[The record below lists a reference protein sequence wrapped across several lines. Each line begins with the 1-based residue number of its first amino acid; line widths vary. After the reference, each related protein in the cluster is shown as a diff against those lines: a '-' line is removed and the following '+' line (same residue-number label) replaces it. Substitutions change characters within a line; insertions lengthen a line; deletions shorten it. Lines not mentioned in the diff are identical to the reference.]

1 MGGPCELAAPEGAHR
16 VTVLRLRMTDD
27 MPMAARVLVWP
38 RDQGGYFIYVR
49 PGTPRGSVRSALRG
63 LKDTSAARRE
73 LTVIA
78 FAARDAWRA
87 PRERVMSFG
96 AGLAT
101 TVIAGGL
108 ATSAAV
114 SGMAVAPGIYHH
126 GSALLPSR
134 PRSVTAAHVPQSHSG
149 TPGAVAGRPPST
161 PAAPGNLAP
170 GAPQPGA
177 KKSGA
182 QKSGAQ
188 KPGAQKKA
196 SKHQAKK
203 RAKATK
209 PITAEPVKQ
218 AMVSAPKPV
227 QPGKPKPVQHG
238 KAGKAGG
245 QAGKP

>member
-1 MGGPCELAAPEGAHR
+1 
-16 VTVLRLRMTDD
+16 MTDD

-182 QKSGAQ
+182 QKPGAQ

>member
-1 MGGPCELAAPEGAHR
+1 M
-16 VTVLRLRMTDD
+16 TVLRLRMTDD

>member
-1 MGGPCELAAPEGAHR
+1 
-16 VTVLRLRMTDD
+16 MTDD

-134 PRSVTAAHVPQSHSG
+134 PRSVTAAHLPQSHSG

-182 QKSGAQ
+182 QKSGAKKSGAQ
-188 KPGAQKKA
+188 KSGAQKKA